1 MAKAAQETKRLADRQ
16 SIRSELE
23 LLRAANELVDL
34 NPSVDLDFELSAIL
48 ERQGQGP
55 AIQFN
60 DIKGHQGSIVGNLL
74 SSRHK
79 MALILGVPESELLPT
94 LVRAIDHP
102 IPPVEITHA
111 TCQEEIH
118 TKDLDLLKI
127 LPLGRQCARE
137 QGPYI
142 TSGVLI
148 TKDAASDW
156 HNVSINRALVVGPD
170 RLMIGM
176 APSHH
181 LFRIASQ
188 QWAAGRPLEFAIA
201 IGNPAAVVLASNAY
215 VDYGEDELGIAGGL
229 LGEPLKI
236 VRGKTVDVEV
246 PALAEVVVEAEFRPN
261 ELHEEGLV
269 SEFHGLYEDYGP
281 SPLARVRAI
290 THRRNFVFQ
299 TIALSRVVEHMLIG
313 AVMIEATLF
322 RAIRAAVPSVR
333 NVHVTLGGAGRMH
346 CIVTLHKPPP
356 GDGQRVVFA
365 AFAHAN
371 IIKHVVVVDDDID
384 IFDPADVE
392 WAIATRLRAERDI
405 LVVPRVRADRVD
417 PVKENR
423 TVTKWALIALKEPGK
438 SPESYE
444 RARAPQEVREKVM
457 RRWPEYF
464 SKSSRHEK

>member
-1 MAKAAQETKRLADRQ
+1 MAKAAQETKRLADKQ

-23 LLRAANELVDL
+23 LLRTANELVDL
-34 NPSVDLDFELSAIL
+34 NASVDPEFELSAVL

-60 DIKGHQGSIVGNLL
+60 DVKGHQGPVVGNLL
-74 SSRHK
+74 SSRRK
-79 MALILGVPESELLPT
+79 MALILGVPESELLST
-94 LVRAIDHP
+94 LVRAIDRP
-102 IPPVEITHA
+102 IPPVEVTHA
-111 TCQEEIH
+111 SCQEEIH
-118 TKDLDLLKI
+118 AKDLDLLKI

-148 TKDAASDW
+148 TKDAATGW
-156 HNVSINRALVVGPD
+156 HNVSINRALVFAPD

-215 VDYGEDELGIAGGL
+215 VGYGEGEFGIAGGL
-229 LGEPLKI
+229 LGEPLKT
-236 VRGKTVDVEV
+236 VRGKTVQVEV
-246 PALAEVVVEAEFRPN
+246 PAFAEVVVEAEFRPN

-281 SPLARVRAI
+281 SPVARVRAI
-290 THRRNFVFQ
+290 THRRNFVFH
-299 TIALSRVVEHMLIG
+299 TIAASRVVEHMLIG
-313 AVMIEATLF
+313 AVMIETTLF
-322 RAIRAAVPSVR
+322 RAIRGAVPSVR
-333 NVHVTLGGAGRMH
+333 NVHVTLGGGGRMH
-346 CIVTLHKPPP
+346 CIVALHNPPP
-356 GDGQRVVFA
+356 GEGQRAVFA

-392 WAIATRLRAERDI
+392 WAVATRLRAERDI

-417 PVKENR
+417 PVRENR
-423 TVTKWALIALKEPGK
+423 TIAKWALIALKEPGK
-438 SPESYE
+438 SLEHYE
-444 RARAPQEVREKVM
+444 RACAPEEVREKVM
-457 RRWPEYF
+457 RQWPEYF

>member
-1 MAKAAQETKRLADRQ
+1 MAKAAQEIKTLADKQ
-16 SIRSELE
+16 SIRSEIE
-23 LLRAANELVDL
+23 LLRTAGELVDVDA
-34 NPSVDLDFELSAIL
+34 SVDREFELSAVL

-60 DIKGHQGSIVGNLL
+60 DVKGHWGPVVGNLL

-79 MALILGVPESELLPT
+79 MALILGVPESELLST

-102 IPPVEITHA
+102 ISPVEVTCA
-111 TCQEEIH
+111 PCQEEIH
-118 TKDLDLLKI
+118 TTDLDLLKI
-127 LPLGRQCARE
+127 IPLGRQCARE

-148 TKDAASDW
+148 TKDPTSDW

-188 QWAAGRPLEFAIA
+188 QWAAGRPLEFVIA

-215 VDYGEDELGIAGGL
+215 VGYGEDELGIAGGL

-236 VRGKTVDVEV
+236 VRGKTVRVAV
-246 PALAEVVVEAEFRPN
+246 PALAEVVVEAEFHPN

-299 TIALSRVVEHMLIG
+299 AIAASRMPEHMLIG

-322 RAIRAAVPSVR
+322 RAIRAVVPSVR
-333 NVHVTLGGAGRMH
+333 SVHVTLGGGGRMH
-346 CIVTLHKPPP
+346 CIVALHKPPP
-356 GDGQRVVFA
+356 GEGQRVVFA

-371 IIKHVVVVDDDID
+371 IIKRVVVVDDDID
-384 IFDPADVE
+384 IFDPADLE

-405 LVVPRVRADRVD
+405 LVVPRARADRVD
-417 PVKENR
+417 PVKEDR
-423 TVTKWALIALKEPGK
+423 RVAKWAVIALKDLGK
-438 SPESYE
+438 PPETYE
-444 RARAPQEVREKVM
+444 RARAPREVIEMVE
-457 RRWPEYF
+457 RRWREYF
-464 SKSSRHEK
+464 GGSSKA

>member
-1 MAKAAQETKRLADRQ
+1 MTKAAQETKRLADRQ
-16 SIRSELE
+16 SIRFELE

-34 NPSVDLDFELSAIL
+34 NAPVDLDFELSAIL

-60 DIKGHQGSIVGNLL
+60 DVKGHQGSIVGNLL

-79 MALILGVPESELLPT
+79 MALILGVSESELLPT

-111 TCQEEIH
+111 ACQEEIH

-148 TKDAASDW
+148 TKDTASDW

-215 VDYGEDELGIAGGL
+215 VGYREDELGIAGGL

-290 THRRNFVFQ
+290 THQRNFVFQ

-333 NVHVTLGGAGRMH
+333 GVHVTLGGGGRMH
-346 CIVTLHKPPP
+346 CIVALHDPPP
-356 GDGQRVVFA
+356 GEGQRAVFA

-371 IIKHVVVVDDDID
+371 IIKHVIVVDDDID
-384 IFDPADVE
+384 IFDHADVE

-423 TVTKWALIALKEPGK
+423 TVTKWAMLALKEPGK
-438 SPESYE
+438 SLETYE
-444 RARAPQEVREKVM
+444 RARAPQEVREKVL

-464 SKSSRHEK
+464 SNSSRHKK